1 MSILPSAPGCLQPG
15 HAQHA
20 RNDAV
25 ALTVEF
31 QIGRL
36 TPRGVRQRFIDS
48 LRIAIAQARGARQ
61 IDPAV
66 AEELWRALPS
76 TRGQRT

>member
-1 MSILPSAPGCLQPG
+1 MPSLSPKPLRRGAPR
-15 HAQHA
+15 AQYA

-31 QIGRL
+31 NIGGL
-36 TPRGVRQRFIDS
+36 TPRGVRRRFIDS
-48 LRIAIAQARGARQ
+48 LRIAIAQARITRE

-66 AEELWRALPS
+66 CDELWRALPS
-76 TRGQRT
+76 TREQRT